1 MQSRWN
7 FAIQS
12 APFDSLRVKISFN
25 WPALLLGLVLKI
37 YSDLTQVTPA
47 VVRKPQNIQPRI
59 EKGSQLLFCF
69 PGRPDGVQSS
79 EFPYIYIYMFI
90 DWTLLACD
98 SLAPHGMVFGCQA
111 SAVLPFCNSDLGSR
125 CAQFSAF
132 MSVYVWTY
140 LECTVGS
147 AWLTIRIQP
156 FVWFSRPIFLWSQH
170 LRILFQG
177 MGVASRSVICALSL
191 LVPQT
196 VWNVGALQ
204 VLGKANVKLWT

>member
-1 MQSRWN
+1 MGRNFYFVFQEDLMESR
-7 FAIQS
+7 
-12 APFDSLRVKISFN
+12 
-25 WPALLLGLVLKI
+25 
-37 YSDLTQVTPA
+37 
-47 VVRKPQNIQPRI
+47 
-59 EKGSQLLFCF
+59 
-69 PGRPDGVQSS
+69 VQS
-79 EFPYIYIYMFI
+79 FHIYIYMFI

-125 CAQFSAF
+125 CAQFGAF